1 MYTGNSVITQ
11 QDSVP
16 GTNTSCRIYNYYRD
30 SSGFLCGKIQKNHGG
45 YTEGQLYL
53 YWARFGGNDTGMRIT
68 AYSQNNT
75 TSNIF

>member
-1 MYTGNSVITQ
+1 MYTGNSVINQ
-11 QDSVP
+11 QESVP
-16 GTNTSCRIYNYYRD
+16 GTNTSCKFYHFYRASD
-30 SSGFLCGKIQKNHGG
+30 GMLCGKIQKNHNS

-53 YWARFGGNDTGMRIT
+53 YWAHFGGNDTGMRIT